1 MTHPK
6 FCYRFPLGVGIIAVV
21 ALLGVPGQ
29 VDATAEATD
38 VTYARDVA
46 PILQQK
52 CQVCHQPNSI
62 APMSLLTYREA
73 RPWARSIKAKVL
85 AREMPPWHID
95 KTVGIQRFKNDR
107 SLSDDEI
114 ETIVGWVDAG
124 APQGNPTDAPAPIE
138 WPDPNAWR
146 LAEQFGEPD
155 LIVPSEPY
163 TVPADGQDK
172 WWKSTVDTGLTA
184 ERWVKAIEIKPSFPL
199 GRKVVHHAIA
209 GLVQEEDGVTGLA
222 ASAANP
228 DDDADI
234 GPGTFMEWAVGKEGE
249 IFPDGAGKLM
259 LPDSQIR
266 WDVHYHAVGEEVKD
280 DVIEIGVYF
289 YPEGEQPKYRTI
301 LHMMRASRSGLDI
314 PPNSIG
320 MTQGFTVLKAP
331 ARLENFQPHMHMRG
345 KAMSMEAIYPDGRRE
360 LLSNVEN
367 FQWNWHV
374 NYVYDDAVAP
384 VLPAGTMIAI
394 TAWHDNTE
402 ANRNN
407 PDYRQWVGNGSR
419 TVDEMAHAWVDV
431 TYLNED
437 DYEAE
442 LAKREALETND
453 NDE

>member
-6 FCYRFPLGVGIIAVV
+6 FRYRFPLGVGIIAVV

-146 LAEQFGEPD
+146 LAAQFGEPD

-163 TVPADGQDK
+163 
-172 WWKSTVDTGLTA
+172 
-184 ERWVKAIEIKPSFPL
+184 
-199 GRKVVHHAIA
+199 
-209 GLVQEEDGVTGLA
+209 
-222 ASAANP
+222 
-228 DDDADI
+228 
-234 GPGTFMEWAVGKEGE
+234 GT
-249 IFPDGAGKLM
+249 
-259 LPDSQIR
+259 
-266 WDVHYHAVGEEVKD
+266 
-280 DVIEIGVYF
+280 
-289 YPEGEQPKYRTI
+289 
-301 LHMMRASRSGLDI
+301 
-314 PPNSIG
+314 
-320 MTQGFTVLKAP
+320 
-331 ARLENFQPHMHMRG
+331 
-345 KAMSMEAIYPDGRRE
+345 
-360 LLSNVEN
+360 
-367 FQWNWHV
+367 
-374 NYVYDDAVAP
+374 
-384 VLPAGTMIAI
+384 
-394 TAWHDNTE
+394 
-402 ANRNN
+402 
-407 PDYRQWVGNGSR
+407 
-419 TVDEMAHAWVDV
+419 
-431 TYLNED
+431 
-437 DYEAE
+437 
-442 LAKREALETND
+442 
-453 NDE
+453 

>member
-1 MTHPK
+1 MKETRATVTAVLIGIAIASWTLFAGQLPPSPVRDRGQTITPVYEGWYPNPDGTFSMSFGYFNRNADEELDIPVGSDNYMEPGGPDLGQPTHFTP
-6 FCYRFPLGVGIIAVV
+6 RRA
-21 ALLGVPGQ
+21 
-29 VDATAEATD
+29 
-38 VTYARDVA
+38 
-46 PILQQK
+46 ILQQK

-249 IFPDGAGKLM
+249 IFPDG
-259 LPDSQIR
+259 
-266 WDVHYHAVGEEVKD
+266 
-280 DVIEIGVYF
+280 
-289 YPEGEQPKYRTI
+289 
-301 LHMMRASRSGLDI
+301 
-314 PPNSIG
+314 
-320 MTQGFTVLKAP
+320 
-331 ARLENFQPHMHMRG
+331 
-345 KAMSMEAIYPDGRRE
+345 
-360 LLSNVEN
+360 
-367 FQWNWHV
+367 
-374 NYVYDDAVAP
+374 
-384 VLPAGTMIAI
+384 
-394 TAWHDNTE
+394 
-402 ANRNN
+402 
-407 PDYRQWVGNGSR
+407 
-419 TVDEMAHAWVDV
+419 
-431 TYLNED
+431 
-437 DYEAE
+437 
-442 LAKREALETND
+442 D